1 MRPSPRLLEGR
12 HHLVGDETQAPRLEL
27 ERDVPARIQLGDDP
41 VRAEMMAPA
50 APFDHQ
56 T

>member
-1 MRPSPRLLEGR
+1 MRPSPRLLERR
-12 HHLVGDETQAPRLEL
+12 HHLVGEQAQAPRLEL
-27 ERDVPARIQLGDDP
+27 ERDAPARVQLGDDP
-41 VRAEMMAPA
+41 VRAELMAPA